1 MIENVSYIIDKNPV
15 DYLENIV
22 RVKVDRT
29 ERSSGNYL
37 KCISSSLWLLRS
49 ISDFAMLTAG
59 VSRRLSVRISRF
71 SVYGIPYSVDDGMLD
86 YIKSDGFLRNSLI
99 CVNCS

>member
-37 KCISSSLWLLRS
+37 KCISRS
-49 ISDFAMLTAG
+49 MAS
-59 VSRRLSVRISRF
+59 
-71 SVYGIPYSVDDGMLD
+71 
-86 YIKSDGFLRNSLI
+86 
-99 CVNCS
+99 